1 MTEPIPKSVLSILR
15 LNNVK
20 ARTGLSRST
29 IYERIKEGD
38 FPAQVSLGPRA
49 VGWLESDI
57 NDWISAQVE
66 RSRATR
72 QSPQNDH
79 AKG

>member
-1 MTEPIPKSVLSILR
+1 MTDMILQPEFTVLR
-15 LNNVK
+15 LSNVK

-29 IYERIKEGD
+29 IYERIKQGD

-57 NDWISAQVE
+57 NAWISAQVE
-66 RSRATR
+66 RSRVTR
-72 QSPQNDH
+72 QSPQN
-79 AKG
+79 GRP